1 MAKFGNFVGKKD
13 LELTNEE
20 KEMFMN
26 FFKMKLFN
34 YNNCNLEKVLTI
46 QNVEEKCYTTFTDF
60 KSYYFIF
67 KPKESLNGRNIKK
80 NRVIDFSGISFI
92 IRKESGFL
100 KVKNEE
106 ENTNAPEFQYT
117 LSIRIQGKQ
126 IRYKHRNI
134 ESISLKNSFQFGT
147 ELNDFDFSDT
157 FYDLYRTLYGLY

>member
-1 MAKFGNFVGKKD
+1 MAIFGNFVGKKD

-34 YNNCNLEKVLTI
+34 YHNCNFEKVLTI
-46 QNVEEKCYTTFTDF
+46 QNVKEECYTTFTDF

-67 KPKESLNGRNIKK
+67 KPKESLNGRNIKRD
-80 NRVIDFSGISFI
+80 RVIDFSGISFI

-100 KVKNEE
+100 EVKNKE
-106 ENTNAPEFQYT
+106 ENINAPEFQYS
-117 LSIRIQGKQ
+117 LNILIQGKQ
-126 IRYKHRNI
+126 IRYKCRNI

-147 ELNDFDFSDT
+147 ELSDFDFSNT
-157 FYDLYRTLYGLY
+157 FYDLYRTLYGLI

>member
-100 KVKNEE
+100 EVKNEE

-147 ELNDFDFSDT
+147 ELNNFDFSDT

>member
-26 FFKMKLFN
+26 FFKEKLFN
-34 YNNCNLEKVLTI
+34 YNNCNFEKILINQEVK
-46 QNVEEKCYTTFTDF
+46 EECYTTFTDF

-67 KPKESLNGRNIKK
+67 KPKESLNGRNIRG

-92 IRKESGFL
+92 VRKESGFL
-100 KVKNEE
+100 EIKNEE
-106 ENTNAPEFQYT
+106 ENINAPEFQYT
-117 LSIRIQGKQ
+117 LSICIQGKQ

-134 ESISLKNSFQFGT
+134 ESISLKDSFQFGT
-147 ELNDFDFSDT
+147 ELNDFDFSAT

>member
-34 YNNCNLEKVLTI
+34 YHNCNFEKVLTI

-60 KSYYFIF
+60 KSYHFIF

-92 IRKESGFL
+92 VRKESGFL
-100 KVKNEE
+100 EIKNEE
-106 ENTNAPEFQYT
+106 NINAPEFQYT
-117 LSIRIQGKQ
+117 LSICIQGKQ

-134 ESISLKNSFQFGT
+134 ESISLKDSFQFGT
-147 ELNDFDFSDT
+147 ELNDFDFSAT

>member
-34 YNNCNLEKVLTI
+34 YHNCNLEKVLTI
-46 QNVEEKCYTTFTDF
+46 QNVEEKCYTTFTHF

-100 KVKNEE
+100 EVKNEE

-157 FYDLYRTLYGLY
+157 FYDLYRTLYGVY